1 MKHRFPA
8 AGLMVLSLCLVWPQS
23 AASQTAT
30 PESGLPASPESAS
43 PAAPPQTPAPA
54 PDSAP
59 SDNLEG
65 KDPWV
70 SISRLYWALVNNDL
84 QKIWRETRT
93 PEAANTPLGYGGSPL
108 TVAAAAGHLDAVK
121 LLLTAGAKPEQA
133 MDDQGIPL
141 LTRLYLD
148 GQTALLRYFLEKGV
162 PWTVSP
168 VTGASG
174 LHILAL
180 WPEPKAAEY
189 YEGWGF
195 DPLAA
200 DYLGRTP
207 LMLAARAG
215 NLVMVQYFLSRGAD
229 PSDTDILGRTAL
241 DLARQAKSPEVVQAL
256 EAATV
261 K

>member
-1 MKHRFPA
+1 MLA
-8 AGLMVLSLCLVWPQS
+8 ATLGLAAQS
-23 AASQTAT
+23 TA
-30 PESGLPASPESAS
+30 PESGL
-43 PAAPPQTPAPA
+43 APA
-54 PDSAP
+54 PVPAASSQTPLTAP
-59 SDNLEG
+59 SETAAGSDSTDFTNLEG

-70 SISRLYWALVNNDL
+70 SISRLYWALINNDL
-84 QKIWRETRT
+84 QKIWLETRT
-93 PEAANTPLGYGGSPL
+93 AEAANTPLGYGGSPL
-108 TVAAAAGHLDAVK
+108 TVAASSGHFEAVK
-121 LLLTAGAKPEQA
+121 LLLAAGAKPELA
-133 MDDQGIPL
+133 VDDQGIPL

-148 GQTALLRYFLEKGV
+148 GQTTLLRYFLERGV

-168 VTGASG
+168 LTGASG

-229 PSDTDILGRTAL
+229 PSETDILGRTAL
-241 DLARQAKSPEVVQAL
+241 DLARQSKASEVVQAL